1 MAGKKKSVSFE
12 IQEDL
17 VGMLEHIT
25 KKYDLPNIDKAMR
38 CVLDFVALDGDLE
51 DIFTKR
57 RCLRCGGKIGWE
69 EK

>member
-25 KKYDLPNIDKAMR
+25 KKYDLPNIDIYN
-38 CVLDFVALDGDLE
+38 VLG
-51 DIFTKR
+51 I
-57 RCLRCGGKIGWE
+57 
-69 EK
+69 